1 MKVKELIKLLEELN
15 QEKEI
20 SYDDSFTGT
29 KGGYYSIR
37 KIEDTENIYI
47 IN

>member
-1 MKVKELIKLLEELN
+1 MKVKELIKLLEDLE

-29 KGGYYSIR
+29 RGGYYDIR
-37 KIEDTENIYI
+37 KIEDTEKIYI